1 MNWGLP
7 TKALRESWPG
17 TLMFGASLALVEAL
31 LAYSLLNLRDQL
43 AALVS
48 QVRFLKVVFQG
59 LFGVDAAGGF
69 SPEMINS
76 IAWMHPAALALIWGH
91 AIMYCTRAP
100 AGEVD
105 RGTIDVLLGLPV
117 SRWQL
122 YLAET
127 GVWLA
132 SGIVV
137 LLLGVAGNFLGN
149 LAAQGALRSDPGRL
163 AIVIVNLLCL
173 YLAVGGVA
181 WLVSALSDRR
191 GRAIGTVF
199 AFCLGAFLLNYLAQF
214 WSVADHV
221 SFLSVLHYYRPL
233 AILRDGTW
241 PVRDMIVLLASGA
254 ALWTAGGIVFA
265 RRDLATV

>member
-1 MNWGLP
+1 
-7 TKALRESWPG
+7 
-17 TLMFGASLALVEAL
+17 
-31 LAYSLLNLRDQL
+31 
-43 AALVS
+43 
-48 QVRFLKVVFQG
+48 
-59 LFGVDAAGGF
+59 
-69 SPEMINS
+69 
-76 IAWMHPAALALIWGH
+76 MHPAALALIWGH
-91 AIMYCTRAP
+91 AIMYCTRVP

-127 GVWLA
+127 VVWMA
-132 SGIVV
+132 SGTVI
-137 LLLGVAGNFLGN
+137 LLLGVAGNVLGN
-149 LAAQGALRSDPGRL
+149 QVAQGSLGAEPGRL
-163 AIVIVNLLCL
+163 VIVNVNLLCQ

-199 AFCLGAFLLNYLAQF
+199 AFCLGEFLLNYIAQF
-214 WSVADHV
+214 WSVADRL

-233 AILRDGTW
+233 AVLRDGTW

>member
-1 MNWGLP
+1 MNWGLT

-31 LAYSLLNLRDQL
+31 LAYSLLNLQTQI
-43 AALVS
+43 AAILS
-48 QVRFLKVVFQG
+48 QVRFLRIVFQA
-59 LFGVDAAGGF
+59 LFGAEAAGGLG
-69 SPEMINS
+69 PEMVSS
-76 IAWMHPAALALIWGH
+76 IPWMHPAALALIWGH
-91 AIMYCTRAP
+91 AIMYCTRVP

-127 GVWLA
+127 VVWAL
-132 SGIVV
+132 SGTVI
-137 LLLGVAGNFLGN
+137 LLLGVAGNVLGN
-149 LAAQGALRSDPGRL
+149 QVAQGSLGSDPGHL
-163 AIVIVNLLCL
+163 VIVLVNLLCL

-199 AFCLGAFLLNYLAQF
+199 AFCLGEFLLNYLAQF
-214 WSVADHV
+214 WSVADRL

-241 PVRDMIVLLASGA
+241 PVRDITVLLASAA
-254 ALWTAGGIVFA
+254 ALWTAGGVVFA